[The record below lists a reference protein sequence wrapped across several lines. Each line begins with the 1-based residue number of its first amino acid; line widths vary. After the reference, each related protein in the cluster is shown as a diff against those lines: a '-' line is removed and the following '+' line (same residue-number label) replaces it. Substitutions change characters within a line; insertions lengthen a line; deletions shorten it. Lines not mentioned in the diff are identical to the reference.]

1 MITETEIRLPPD
13 VCDDATERVNSLAHR
28 LGVAASSVARAVVVG
43 RSRDARM
50 DSHGWWLRVGLWAD
64 EPFRA
69 EAAPPLALRDV
80 RSAPPV
86 VVVGA
91 GPAGLFAA
99 LTLIERGLRPI
110 VLERGTDVRA
120 RRRAVAGIT
129 RAGVVDPDNNYC
141 FGEGGAGTFSDGK
154 LYTRATKRGSVRAV
168 LDVLVRHGAP
178 PDILIDSHPHVGTNR
193 LPQVVQALRATI
205 TNCGGEVRFA
215 TRVTDLAFAGGGV
228 AGVGAAAD
236 DVVVGRGVILATG
249 HSARDVFALLHRR
262 GLALEAKPFAVGVR
276 VEHPQALVDQ
286 VQYRCRTRPQ
296 GLPAASY
303 TFVHQVDGRG
313 VFSFCMCPGG
323 VICPAAT
330 SDDEVVVNGWSPS
343 SRGLRFANAGIVVE
357 VTPDDLAP
365 YRTEGVLAGIAFQQ
379 ALEHAAFA

>member
-28 LGVAASSVARAVVVG
+28 LGVAASSITHHMVLR
-43 RSRDARM
+43 RSLDARKG
-50 DSHGWWLRVGLWAD
+50 SPVWLLRVRVWVD

-80 RSAPPV
+80 SSAPPV

-120 RRRAVAGIT
+120 RRHAVAGIT
-129 RAGVVDPDNNYC
+129 RAGVVDRDNNYC

-154 LYTRATKRGSVRAV
+154 LYTRVTKRGSVRDV

-178 PDILIDSHPHVGTNR
+178 PDVLIDAHPHVGTNR

-205 TNCGGEVRFA
+205 VDC
-215 TRVTDLAFAGGGV
+215 GGV
-228 AGVGAAAD
+228 AYFLSRASDLALAPGAVAGLVPPPRRPAA
-236 DVVVGRGVILATG
+236 GRGVCT
-249 HSARDVFALLHRR
+249 
-262 GLALEAKPFAVGVR
+262 
-276 VEHPQALVDQ
+276 
-286 VQYRCRTRPQ
+286 
-296 GLPAASY
+296 
-303 TFVHQVDGRG
+303 
-313 VFSFCMCPGG
+313 
-323 VICPAAT
+323 
-330 SDDEVVVNGWSPS
+330 
-343 SRGLRFANAGIVVE
+343 
-357 VTPDDLAP
+357 AP
-365 YRTEGVLAGIAFQQ
+365 
-379 ALEHAAFA
+379 